1 MTDCSSMREM
11 TPYLADPPA
20 MGVGTPGKSGY
31 LRLGFE
37 LDASGRSILRDWE
50 RRAPLIVQQALYFDE
65 QMPDLPCVYIL
76 SSGGP
81 NVDGDRYEQH
91 ITVGRDAS
99 AHVSTGAATKLAAMR
114 YNFSAMRQ
122 TFRLE
127 AGAYLEFLPEPV
139 IPCCRT
145 RFWSDTEFR
154 VDPSATLFY
163 SEIYLSGR
171 RYHRGERFAYDL
183 LSVASRAYAPDERLL
198 FREKF
203 VVRPGQRTPETLGA
217 MAGYD
222 IFANAVVLTPPDRA
236 EEIYA
241 RTACLD
247 DRRQRLA
254 TGVLRLPNGC
264 GLCFRALGMESGTVK
279 QAVRDFCSTVRQAV
293 KGHPLPPEFPWR

>member
-1 MTDCSSMREM
+1 MTDFSAVREM
-11 TPYLADPPA
+11 TPYLSAPPA
-20 MGVGTPGKSGY
+20 MAVGTPGKSGY

-65 QMPDLPCVYIL
+65 QLPDLPCVYIL

-91 ITVGRDAS
+91 ITVRRGAS

-114 YNFSAMRQ
+114 YNFSALRQ

-127 AGAYLEFLPEPV
+127 AGAYLEFLPEPT
-139 IPCCRT
+139 IPCRRT

-163 SEIYLSGR
+163 SEIYLAGR
-171 RYHRGERFAYDL
+171 RHHEGERFAYDL
-183 LSVASRAYAPDERLL
+183 LSVASRAYGPDERLL

-203 VVRPGQRTPETLGA
+203 VIRPASRSPETRGA
-217 MAGYD
+217 MGGYD
-222 IFANAVVLTPPDRA
+222 VFANAVVLTPPACA
-236 EEIYA
+236 EAIYA
-241 RTACLD
+241 ATECIFD
-247 DRRQRLA
+247 PQRQLA
-254 TGVLRLPNGC
+254 TGILRLPDGC
-264 GLCFRALGMESGTVK
+264 GLSFRVLGMDSGTVK
-279 QAVRDFCSTVRQAV
+279 QAVRDFCSTVRRTV
-293 KGHPLPPEFPWR
+293 KGRPLPPEFPWR